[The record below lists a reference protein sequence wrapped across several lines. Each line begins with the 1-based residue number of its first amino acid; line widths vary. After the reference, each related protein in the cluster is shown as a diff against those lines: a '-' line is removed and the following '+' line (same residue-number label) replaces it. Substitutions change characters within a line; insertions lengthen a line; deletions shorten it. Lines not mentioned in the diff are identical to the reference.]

1 MNGLMLYDGHRHIF
15 LPLNGPRLV
24 DHEQAIAT
32 LSSSL
37 LLRVKNVGQEP
48 AHDGAV
54 KLPPDCNNGP
64 TMRLV
69 HAELERREQ
78 QAAARDRAAD
88 TAVQVHQSRRWVGDA
103 LSNYGRTA

>member
-37 LLRVKNVGQEP
+37 LSRVMNVGQEP
-48 AHDGAV
+48 AHDGST
-54 KLPPDCNNGP
+54 KLPPDCNNAP

-69 HAELERREQ
+69 QAELERREQ
-78 QAAARDRAAD
+78 QATSRDRAAD
-88 TAVQVHQSRRWVGDA
+88 TAVQVHQSRRWVGPA
-103 LSNYGRTA
+103 LTNFGRTA

>member
-15 LPLNGPRLV
+15 LPLAAGDRP
-24 DHEQAIAT
+24 DQAIAS

-37 LLRVKNVGQEP
+37 LTRIANVGQEP
-48 AHDGAV
+48 QHDGASR
-54 KLPPDCNNGP
+54 LPPDCNNGP

-69 HAELERREQ
+69 QAELERRER